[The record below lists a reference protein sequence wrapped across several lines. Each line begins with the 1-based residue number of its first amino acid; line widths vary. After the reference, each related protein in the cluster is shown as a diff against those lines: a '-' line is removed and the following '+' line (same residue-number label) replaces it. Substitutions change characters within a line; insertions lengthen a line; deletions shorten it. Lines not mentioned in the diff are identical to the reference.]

1 MRLFL
6 TFILI
11 LYASSSYAITLSR
24 IPVDRLANKIKTIT
38 SPNNVL
44 APTTFAL
51 NSSDSLN
58 ALGHLLTIP
67 IYAYNPALGIASS
80 FALGYAGQANLKVKE
95 LYNEGKITD
104 PALQALCDMIWPP
117 PSNIGTIAASE
128 SGLAGQK
135 IDCTGHPQCGPGK
148 VALLSF
154 NYHGIFGGYS
164 TSTQP
169 EIQPRTYWD
178 SNQRF
183 NVIWGLHQLTTGGWA
198 AHQSRYSATIIDGS
212 LDSSEIPQQL
222 SDSQASQLV
231 DKIVEHQNEPGVRDA
246 VNNLIKNNPDHAQY
260 PDNISYNDINNYYT
274 TNNQTV
280 NNEYISNL
288 QNLVNQYPDN
298 PQLQQELAK
307 AQAEKEKEPH
317 VDIPGSFYT
326 PICDLSQKTLAE
338 CLNYQQVINA
348 SFDFQSTALYQFP
361 NLILDCLGYVEGDG
375 CTYPPTITIDFQ
387 NRFTSDP
394 IVIDMAPFSPVV
406 QVMKFF
412 FSLLVLVAT
421 GKAVMV
427 LFGGGV

>member
-1 MRLFL
+1 MRFFL

-104 PALQALCDMIWPP
+104 PALQALCDMIWPS
-117 PSNIGTIAASE
+117 PSNTGTIAAGTVISTP
-128 SGLAGQK
+128 SGPYR
-135 IDCTGHPQCGPGK
+135 IVSGPNDYAAK
-148 VALLSF
+148 KSFADLTAQFSPALGYVPIGGLSADKQW
-154 NYHGIFGGYS
+154 IFRPAEDGGY
-164 TSTQP
+164 
-169 EIQPRTYWD
+169 
-178 SNQRF
+178 
-183 NVIWGLHQLTTGGWA
+183 
-198 AHQSRYSATIIDGS
+198 GS
-212 LDSSEIPQQL
+212 LMGWPGNQYNTSYFYAASYNLEPAPGAQVSEGAPVQL
-222 SDSQASQLV
+222 NDSQASQLV
-231 DKIVEHQNEPGVRDA
+231 DKIVEQQNEPGVRDS
-246 VNNLIKNNPDHAQY
+246 VNNLIKNNPDYAQY

-307 AQAEKEKEPH
+307 AEAETFDAIP
-317 VDIPGSFYT
+317 VDAFDPSYNPGQFDIPARFTAFLNNVKTSGLFSFSSDFFESLPGDGS
-326 PICDLSQKTLAE
+326 PIYQINGGETFGIHTIDLSDTLSGGLAVLKT
-338 CLNYQQVINA
+338 V
-348 SFDFQSTALYQFP
+348 
-361 NLILDCLGYVEGDG
+361 
-375 CTYPPTITIDFQ
+375 
-387 NRFTSDP
+387 
-394 IVIDMAPFSPVV
+394 
-406 QVMKFF
+406 
-412 FSLLVLVAT
+412 LLVCFGFLSIR
-421 GKAVMV
+421 AVIMKR
-427 LFGGGV
+427 